1 MQGWSVRACQV
12 STLFPSWRWLLK
24 LGVEAQGYTQC
35 ENNWTREVLGMG
47 SANGSWEKEAGILNT
62 GSGHFAVKRM
72 KLNVQEAM
80 GTQQRRG
87 FPHPTRGR

>member
-1 MQGWSVRACQV
+1 MWKPRATHSVK
-12 STLFPSWRWLLK
+12 TTGLEKSWAWDQLM
-24 LGVEAQGYTQC
+24 E
-35 ENNWTREVLGMG
+35 
-47 SANGSWEKEAGILNT
+47 SWEKEAGILNT

-72 KLNVQEAM
+72 KLNVQAAM